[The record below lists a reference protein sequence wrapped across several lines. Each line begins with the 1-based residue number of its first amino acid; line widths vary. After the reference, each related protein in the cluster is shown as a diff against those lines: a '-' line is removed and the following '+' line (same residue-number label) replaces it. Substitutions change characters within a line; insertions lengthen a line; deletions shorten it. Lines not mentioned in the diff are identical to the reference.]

1 MAEVNAVVEAGKAT
15 AAPPLGP
22 MLGPLGVNIG
32 KVIEEIN
39 KKTKP
44 FEGMKVPIK
53 IIVNAE
59 TKEFRVEVGSP
70 SVAALIKK
78 ELNIKKAASN
88 VKESVGNLSLQQIK
102 KIAEMKFGNMTAKTL
117 EAATLEVLGTCNSMG
132 VFVEGKRAK
141 EIIQKIKSGEIK
153 IE

>member
-1 MAEVNAVVEAGKAT
+1 MPEVNAVVEAGKAT

-22 MLGPLGVNIG
+22 ALGPLGVNIG

-53 IIVNAE
+53 VIVDPA

-78 ELNIKKAASN
+78 ELNIKKGASN
-88 VKESVGNLSLQQIK
+88 VKEAVGNLTLQQVK
-102 KIAEMKFGNMTAKTL
+102 KIAEMKFESMSAKDL
-117 EAATLEVLGTCNSMG
+117 KAAVCEVLGTCNSMG

-141 EIIQKIKSGEIK
+141 EIIKKIKAGEISL
-153 IE
+153 